1 MELQEHLH
9 WRGAT
14 AGRLG
19 QVDDDKYEKPSR
31 KERFSNWQRLV
42 AALLIAVA
50 IVILAGDGILLQYIR
65 SPQSRTV
72 GKARNIRAVHHDV
85 LTEPTVDAA
94 GLRDDALD
102 PWAAEPADTVPTT
115 GGDLAAAARAQGIAQ
130 PDPQEHGQEQER
142 RPDADVEYMGEV
154 GGGDVQVDKQA
165 DDGGAAAP
173 TPAAN
178 RGGAARLQHD
188 VALKSE
194 TAAVA
199 AAPAVDWTHAA
210 GGSGCDAYFGNGF
223 GEEHVVVSG
232 SSGPDGAPQP
242 PAVACYRNPLTDA
255 SYCRLSDLLMDPGRI
270 AMSRGGE
277 ALDAVMGRRE
287 EDETPRFEDGAFE
300 VLVGLPQGHAL
311 SRSVPVVATAAE
323 AARARVGEPVPG
335 RNGFSGSALSR
346 FLSASHSYTAGML
359 SHMGVVDFAADASTA
374 GAPARAAR
382 GVVRVVDDPVIF
394 VTRMEYANLF
404 HTSTGASVG
413 LERRRGQGAGGPR
426 RTGAGKRALSGRAFP
441 AQLLSAAPCTQHS
454 SCCES
459 PASFHFP
466 PIHGCR
472 LVQRVADSQA
482 GGPWPLR

>member
-14 AGRLG
+14 ASRLG
-19 QVDDDKYEKPSR
+19 QADDDKYEKPTR

-65 SPQSRTV
+65 SPESKAV

-85 LTEPTVDAA
+85 LNEPTVDAA
-94 GLRDDALD
+94 GLRADALD
-102 PWAAEPADTVPTT
+102 PWAAEPADAATTT
-115 GGDLAAAARAQGIAQ
+115 GGDDAAAARGAAQLGSQ
-130 PDPQEHGQEQER
+130 DHEQEQER
-142 RPDADVEYMGEV
+142 RPDAALGFMGDA
-154 GGGDVQVDKQA
+154 GGGDVHAEKQA
-165 DDGGAAAP
+165 DDGSAAP
-173 TPAAN
+173 APAAN
-178 RGGAARLQHD
+178 QGGAARSQH
-188 VALKSE
+188 E
-194 TAAVA
+194 AAVKPEAAAAA
-199 AAPAVDWTHAA
+199 AAPVLDWSRVA

-223 GEEHVVVSG
+223 AEEHVVVAG
-232 SSGPDGAPQP
+232 SSGPDGAPQL

-255 SYCRLSDLLMDPGRI
+255 SYCRLSDLVMDPGRI

-300 VLVGLPQGHAL
+300 VLVDLPQGQVL
-311 SRSVPVVATAAE
+311 SRAVPVVATAAE
-323 AARARVGEPVPG
+323 AAQARVGEPVPG

-359 SHMGVVDFAADASTA
+359 SHMGVVDFAADASSTR
-374 GAPARAAR
+374 GGKAPATR

-404 HTSTGASVG
+404 HTSTG
-413 LERRRGQGAGGPR
+413 EGAGLGR
-426 RTGAGKRALSGRAFP
+426 R
-441 AQLLSAAPCTQHS
+441 H
-454 SCCES
+454 E
-459 PASFHFP
+459 
-466 PIHGCR
+466 
-472 LVQRVADSQA
+472 
-482 GGPWPLR
+482 